1 MDYTKVPRKLIYKDK
16 ANLEDFFVDQPG
28 TLGAIMYEKITKSDV
43 CTFLDA
49 AERLQ
54 DCYND
59 AYYITTM
66 VLMEKRPLLYVAR
79 YLDIVY
85 SKYDKRGCTR
95 HFAALTMA
103 MVYNYL
109 QTDKMCQDKDNA
121 ILKYIW
127 NYHVDNFNEEQID
140 GKARFFFFDNVLPHS
155 ECEKYE
161 MRDIFKPRNVLDIVN
176 YEAAETILQGQGLD
190 YVMDSIISLR
200 NTERAVECF
209 DDLVQNLRRAA
220 IPGSEKLIKYVEEY
234 KKEFRCIREE
244 PPIRKGKHGNL
255 IEMPQEEVPDVTAYS
270 RENELEDKVQKL
282 EAELDSVKAKN
293 AALEERDSELSQPV
307 QDLTAS
313 QKVRMEFALRL
324 LQKAGMTDE
333 MLACRGNLQKAARV
347 MSCLL
352 DIKNNNARQNPAQT
366 CATYLST
373 RDLSTQRHQGTI
385 DELNSLLAA
394 LGVDIQL

>member
-1 MDYTKVPRKLIYKDK
+1 
-16 ANLEDFFVDQPG
+16 
-28 TLGAIMYEKITKSDV
+28 
-43 CTFLDA
+43 
-49 AERLQ
+49 
-54 DCYND
+54 
-59 AYYITTM
+59 
-66 VLMEKRPLLYVAR
+66 
-79 YLDIVY
+79 
-85 SKYDKRGCTR
+85 
-95 HFAALTMA
+95 
-103 MVYNYL
+103 
-109 QTDKMCQDKDNA
+109 
-121 ILKYIW
+121 
-127 NYHVDNFNEEQID
+127 
-140 GKARFFFFDNVLPHS
+140 
-155 ECEKYE
+155 
-161 MRDIFKPRNVLDIVN
+161 MRDIFKPRDVLDIVN
-176 YEAAETILQGQGLD
+176 YEDAETILLGQGLD
-190 YVMDSIISLR
+190 YVIDSIISLR

-209 DDLVQNLRRAA
+209 DDLVQNLRSAA
-220 IPGSEKLIKYVEEY
+220 IPGSEKLIKYVEEC

-307 QDLTAS
+307 QDLTAP

-333 MLACRGNLQKAARV
+333 VLACRGNLQKAARV

-385 DELNSLLAA
+385 VELNTLLAA

>member
-1 MDYTKVPRKLIYKDK
+1 MDYTKVSRKLIYKDK

-127 NYHVDNFNEEQID
+127 NYHVDNFNDQQID

-161 MRDIFKPRNVLDIVN
+161 MRDIFKPRDVLDIVN
-176 YEAAETILQGQGLD
+176 YEDAETILQGQGLD

-220 IPGSEKLIKYVEEY
+220 IPGSEKLIKYVEDN

-293 AALEERDSELSQPV
+293 AALEERVSELSQSV

-333 MLACRGNLQKAARV
+333 LLACRGNLQKAARV

-385 DELNSLLAA
+385 DELNPLLAA